1 MFTVGMLA
9 KEFCLSRSALLHYD
23 KVGLLKPSG
32 RSDSGYRLYSEE
44 NRKTLAKICR
54 FRETGLSLGQIKAVI
69 ASSPP
74 DLARILE
81 KRLDSLNHEIRELR
95 NQQQIIITIL
105 RDKNLAAGTRYMD
118 RKGWT
123 RLLEAAGLDEKGRHK
138 WHLEFEKMSAE
149 AHRDFLEQLGFSE
162 KEIQDI
168 KRWAL
173 EYDEK

>member
-1 MFTVGMLA
+1 MYTIGKLSKAFH
-9 KEFCLSRSALLHYD
+9 LSRTALLHYD
-23 KVGLLKPSG
+23 KIGLLTPSG
-32 RSDSGYRLYSEE
+32 RSDAGYRLYSEE
-44 NRKTLAKICR
+44 DREKLAQICR
-54 FRETGLSLGQIKAVI
+54 FRETGLSLEEIRAVT

-81 KRLDSLNHEIRELR
+81 KRLDSLNREIRDLR
-95 NQQQIIITIL
+95 TQQQVIIRIL
-105 RDKNLAAGTRYMD
+105 KDKDLGSRTRFMD

-123 RLLEAAGLDEKGRHK
+123 RLLKSAGLDEKGQHK

-162 KEIQDI
+162 NEIQNI
-168 KRWAL
+168 KKWVF